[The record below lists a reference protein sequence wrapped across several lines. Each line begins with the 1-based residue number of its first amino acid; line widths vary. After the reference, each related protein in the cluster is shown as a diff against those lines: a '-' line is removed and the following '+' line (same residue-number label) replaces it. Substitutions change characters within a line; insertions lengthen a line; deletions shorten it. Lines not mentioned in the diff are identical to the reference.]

1 MTARSRARSA
11 KANKPWPFTSLGPL
25 RTLAFDGPEQ
35 VGDDVVLGAGGR
47 RRAAD
52 EVEDLAVFHAVFGKP
67 LHFSAFVEID
77 HDHALVGDGGVNEG
91 DRALGPLRDVI
102 ERLAADG
109 RHRRRRAENEQD
121 LLLGGAQRDLLE
133 RAVGQHVAALE
144 RFAEAAARQQ
154 RQREEHDKGAY
165 GTRVPNM
172 PAPHPQTHLAP
183 SRHVPY
189 PENAKLAICRS
200 KAAFAIQA
208 IPMILARFRRN
219 SQARTIHALYGAIV
233 AQARSVTFY
242 ADFRVPDTV
251 EGRFD
256 LIVLHLVLLLNRL
269 GRRAEVARGFG
280 QKLLGQALLGQELFD
295 AFCRD
300 LDANLREMGV
310 GDLAVPKRMQAF
322 AEAFYG
328 RQAAYLAALD
338 AADERVFEKALAR
351 NIFAAGND
359 AGAAQLARYA
369 RAAVT
374 RLDAQDDG
382 ALIRGAVVFPSPRG

>member
-1 MTARSRARSA
+1 
-11 KANKPWPFTSLGPL
+11 
-25 RTLAFDGPEQ
+25 
-35 VGDDVVLGAGGR
+35 
-47 RRAAD
+47 
-52 EVEDLAVFHAVFGKP
+52 
-67 LHFSAFVEID
+67 
-77 HDHALVGDGGVNEG
+77 
-91 DRALGPLRDVI
+91 
-102 ERLAADG
+102 
-109 RHRRRRAENEQD
+109 
-121 LLLGGAQRDLLE
+121 
-133 RAVGQHVAALE
+133 
-144 RFAEAAARQQ
+144 
-154 RQREEHDKGAY
+154 
-165 GTRVPNM
+165 
-172 PAPHPQTHLAP
+172 
-183 SRHVPY
+183 
-189 PENAKLAICRS
+189 
-200 KAAFAIQA
+200 
-208 IPMILARFRRN
+208 MILARFRRN

-233 AQARSVTFY
+233 AQARSVAFY
-242 ADFRVPDTV
+242 ADYRVPDTV

-269 GRRAEVARGFG
+269 GRGAEGGRNLD
-280 QKLLGQALLGQELFD
+280 QDLLGQKLLGQELFD

-351 NIFAAGND
+351 NIFPAGND

-382 ALIRGAVVFPSPRG
+382 ALIRGEVVFPSPEVFAQDST